1 MVIMHRIET
10 IRDVSQLIEDK
21 IVQMTFEPDS
31 ETFIKWFRVMVGNAT
46 IEDDI
51 VVYETLDG
59 RRGGFDFRSDPSTKA
74 VMIAFAI
81 AGMQW
86 TSFFPGLMGKVNKE
100 WKKRKK

>member
-1 MVIMHRIET
+1 MHRIET
-10 IRDVSQLIEDK
+10 VKEAAQLLEDK
-21 IVQMTFEPDS
+21 IVQMAFEPNP
-31 ETFIKWFRVMVGNAT
+31 ETFINWFRVMVGTAT
-46 IEDDI
+46 IEDNTVI
-51 VVYETLDG
+51 YETLDG

>member
-1 MVIMHRIET
+1 MHTFESVKT
-10 IRDVSQLIEDK
+10 ISKTFENK
-21 IVQMTFEPDS
+21 IVQMTFEPDP
-31 ETFIKWFRVMVGNAT
+31 ETFIKWFRVMAGTAT